1 MKQLTLKDT
10 FTLESVGL
18 HTGKFIHAQ
27 FCPAPENFG
36 YKIQRI
42 DIEGQPTI
50 DCLAEN
56 VVDTQRG
63 TVIANGDVR
72 VSTIEHAMAAL
83 YASGID
89 NVLIKLDGPEMP
101 ILDGSSI
108 MFINAIQKVGL
119 KEQSVEKNYY
129 SIPKRRIEVK
139 GPNGELLIAIPDK
152 ELSFKVMITFDSEWL
167 ASQTAELNN
176 IDDFTGDVAS
186 ARTFV
191 FVRELLPLIDA
202 GLIKGGDLD
211 NAIVIYENELPQDK
225 YDALADKMGVPHQ
238 DAKKL
243 GYLNHRPLVW
253 KNEPARHKLLDIMGD
268 LALVGRPL
276 KGRIIAVKPGHTINN
291 VLARKLRE
299 SMNGK

>member
-1 MKQLTLKDT
+1 MNNENKQITLKSS
-10 FTLESVGL
+10 FKIESVGL
-18 HTGKFIHAQ
+18 HTGRYIHAE
-27 FCPAPENFG
+27 FCPAPENHG
-36 YKIQRI
+36 YKIQRV
-42 DIEGQPTI
+42 DLEGQPVI

-56 VVDTQRG
+56 VVETQRG
-63 TVIANGDVR
+63 TVIANGDAK

-101 ILDGSSI
+101 IMDGSALFFVKNI
-108 MFINAIQKVGL
+108 RDVGL
-119 KEQSVEKNYY
+119 EEQNAEKNYLV
-129 SIPKRRIEVK
+129 IPERRIEVK
-139 GPNGELLIAIPDK
+139 GPNGELLIAIPDDK
-152 ELSFKVMITFDSEWL
+152 MTCHVMITFDSKWL
-167 ASQTAELNN
+167 ASQEAELNSL
-176 IDDFTGDVAS
+176 DDFVGDVAP

-191 FVRELLPLIDA
+191 FVRELLPLVEA

-211 NAIVIYENELPQDK
+211 NAIVIYENELPQEK
-225 YDALADKMGVPHQ
+225 YDMLADKMGVPHQ

-253 KNEPARHKLLDIMGD
+253 KNEPARHKLLDIIGD
-268 LALVGRPL
+268 LALVGRPI

-299 SMNGK
+299 

>member
-1 MKQLTLKDT
+1 MSKQLTLKAS
-10 FTLESVGL
+10 FTAESIGL
-18 HTGKFIHAQ
+18 HTGRYIHAE

-36 YKIQRI
+36 YKIQRT
-42 DIEGQPTI
+42 DLEGQPI
-50 DCLAEN
+50 IECLAEN

-63 TVIANGDVR
+63 TVIANGDAK

-83 YASGID
+83 YASRID

-101 ILDGSSI
+101 IMDGSAI
-108 MFINAIQKVGL
+108 MFVKKIQDVGL
-119 KEQSVEKNYY
+119 KEQNAEKNYLV
-129 SIPKRRIEVK
+129 IPERRIEVK
-139 GPNGELLIAIPDK
+139 GPNGELLIAHPDK
-152 ELSFKVMITFDSEWL
+152 ETTCQVMITFDSEWL
-167 ASQTAELNN
+167 ASQKAELNSV
-176 IDDFTGDVAS
+176 DDFAGDIAP

-211 NAIVIYENELPQDK
+211 NAIVIYENELPQEK
-225 YDALADKMGVPHQ
+225 YDELADKMGVPHQ

-253 KNEPARHKLLDIMGD
+253 KNEPARHKLLDIIGD
-268 LALVGRPL
+268 MALVGRPI

-299 SMNGK
+299 ACI